1 MSPSQ
6 TRTYS
11 RNYRQPAPDAA
22 DFLETI
28 QNIPVLTKIGDL
40 CLVMG
45 KFFGVMAIP
54 AAFIP
59 ALNILVIPLIVAWG
73 GFVFIAIALCSVDHF
88 HHKKLATSED
98 KLVTITDVPETAPQ
112 LLEQIRNKFAKPEKD
127 EPVVIIPLAVGR
139 N

>member
-11 RNYRQPAPDAA
+11 RHYHQQTPDAA

-28 QNIPVLTKIGDL
+28 QKIPVLTKIGAL

-59 ALNILVIPLIVAWG
+59 ALNILVVPFIVAWG

-98 KLVTITDVPETAPQ
+98 KLVTITDIPETEPQ
-112 LLEQIRNKFAKPEKD
+112 LLDQLRQRFTKSEAD
-127 EPVVIIPLAVGR
+127 EPVVVIPLAVGR

>member
-11 RNYRQPAPDAA
+11 RNYRQPVPDAA

-28 QNIPVLTKIGDL
+28 QKIPVLTKIGAL

-59 ALNILVIPLIVAWG
+59 ALNILVVPFIVAWG

-88 HHKKLATSED
+88 HHKKLATSDD
-98 KLVTITDVPETAPQ
+98 KLVTITEIPEEAPQ
-112 LLEQIRNKFAKPEKD
+112 LLDQLRKKFSKPEED
-127 EPVVIIPLAVGR
+127 DAVVIIPLAVGR
-139 N
+139 S

>member
-22 DFLETI
+22 NFIETI
-28 QNIPVLTKIGDL
+28 QKIPVLTKIGAL

-45 KFFGVMAIP
+45 KFFGIMAIP

-59 ALNILVIPLIVAWG
+59 ALNILVIPFIVAWG

-88 HHKKLATSED
+88 HHKKLATSDD
-98 KLVTITDVPETAPQ
+98 KLVTITDVPESTPQ
-112 LLEQIRNKFAKPEKD
+112 LLDQLRQRFTKPETA
-127 EPVVIIPLAVGR
+127 EPVAIIPLAVGH